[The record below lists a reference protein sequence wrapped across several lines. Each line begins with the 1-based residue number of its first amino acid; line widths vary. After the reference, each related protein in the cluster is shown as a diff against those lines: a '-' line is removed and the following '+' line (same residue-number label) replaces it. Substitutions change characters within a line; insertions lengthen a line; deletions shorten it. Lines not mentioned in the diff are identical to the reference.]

1 MNQYMFLV
9 QPHDEVGPALY
20 RRRPVTPAGY
30 AFVFLLSDNRLVR
43 ADQLGPFGRY
53 RRRYDV
59 NISDQFHSEPVTLPA
74 RNDAFAFQGTMD
86 IGWRVSDP
94 VALVQRGIGVGIS
107 LVRSTLLTRMQQITR
122 KHEAED
128 CANADEEINRTLGT
142 APVVLPE
149 GLEVHRFAVRLEID
163 QKTREYMQQLRNHD
177 YETDIGSRRIEA
189 TRRALEGDN
198 ALLVLHL
205 TEHKGDTSSVI
216 DILAKDRN
224 TSTQQRID
232 MFKELLDKGV
242 IQDIDLEELTRTL
255 VKQSTVAVQTVP
267 TGVPQIGEST
277 SQMPAGQVVPGA
289 VTAVPGATNGGVSA
303 WKPVGKAVP

>member
-1 MNQYMFLV
+1 VNQYVSLV

-30 AFVFLLSDNRLVR
+30 AFVFLLADNRLVR

-74 RNDAFAFQGTMD
+74 HDDAFAFQGRMD
-86 IGWRVSDP
+86 IGWRVANP
-94 VALVQRGIGVGIS
+94 VALVQRGIGVGID
-107 LVRSTLLTRMQQITR
+107 LVRSTMLMRMQQITR
-122 KHEAED
+122 KHDVED
-128 CANADEEINRTLGT
+128 CAKADEEINRTLGT

-149 GLEVHRFAVRLEID
+149 GIEVHRFAVLLELD
-163 QKTREYMQQLRNHD
+163 HKTRDYKQQLRNHG
-177 YETDIGSRRIEA
+177 YEADLGSRRMEA

-224 TSTQQRID
+224 TSAQQRID
-232 MFKELLDKGV
+232 MFKDLLDKGV
-242 IQDIDLEELTRTL
+242 IQDIDLDELTRTL

-267 TGVPQIGEST
+267 TGIPQIGEST
-277 SQMPAGQVVPGA
+277 SQTPVGQVVAGS
-289 VTAVPGATNGGVSA
+289 VGTDTGTTNGGVSA